1 MDEGTRH
8 TFTFDQVFD
17 VDSAQRDVYAGSARP
32 IILDVMEGYNGTVFA
47 YGQTGAGKT
56 YTMEGTLFESAAGA
70 DGYGDVDAA
79 ANQNLWGVIP
89 RAVADIFEYT
99 KRADEHLEFEVR
111 VSHMEIYKEAERFI
125 AQRGRRC

>member
-1 MDEGTRH
+1 M
-8 TFTFDQVFD
+8 VFFN
-17 VDSAQRDVYAGSARP
+17 
-32 IILDVMEGYNGTVFA
+32 L
-47 YGQTGAGKT
+47 KC
-56 YTMEGTLFESAAGA
+56 A

-111 VSHMEIYKEAERFI
+111 VSHMEIYKEKLREEPYDTQSKEINAKPFL
-125 AQRGRRC
+125 